1 MSGQNLPSVEDEAY
15 AFAKARA
22 AMEEAPFDIAARLL
36 SFLQAYPA
44 GRHSREAAQSVEV
57 LAAQVS
63 SRGKRSLLVARLRE
77 LRDPHLRVIRES
89 TWEMSESHRRLL
101 ALERAE
107 DVSSEDV
114 PEARRGE
121 S

>member
-22 AMEEAPFDIAARLL
+22 AMEETPFDVAARLL

-44 GRHSREAAQSVEV
+44 GRRSREAAQSVEE
-57 LAAQVS
+57 LAMRVT
-63 SRGKRSLLVARLRE
+63 SRGKRALLMARLRE
-77 LRDPHLRVIRES
+77 LRDPHLPAIRAS

-101 ALERAE
+101 ALEK
-107 DVSSEDV
+107 DDGLSSEDA